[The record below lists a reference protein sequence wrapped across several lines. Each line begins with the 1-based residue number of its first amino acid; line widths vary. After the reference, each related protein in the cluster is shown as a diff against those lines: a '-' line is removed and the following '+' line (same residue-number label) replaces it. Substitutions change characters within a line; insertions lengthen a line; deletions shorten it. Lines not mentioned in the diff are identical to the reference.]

1 MTDFT
6 TGRISAAAGRAGGGP
21 DAWLRAALGAAAAGL
36 LLAGCYTMPAREDLT
51 LLRFPPAAPLT
62 ADASRPE
69 RNRVVF
75 DTAWAAVSAHY
86 YDPTFHGVDW
96 ADAGRRYRSDAAAAP
111 DDERLYSVINAM
123 LDELRDGHT
132 RALSPQAA
140 RERRERRWVWI
151 GFEYAPLKESAEH
164 VVVTYVWPGG
174 PALEA
179 GVRRGWILE
188 TCDGQGAQT
197 YLGAFLRNRRLRE
210 QQVVRCVLRDE
221 QDQLHPVDL
230 TARAISRP
238 AFREVRELE
247 NRFLYLRFDGFKE
260 EDSRWLYEQM
270 QEHRG
275 APAAVLDLR
284 FNAGG
289 DLVYLESIAGLFLP
303 RGTPLGT
310 FFKSG
315 LPARALHSRRPFLTP
330 GYRRPIIV
338 LVSRSTA
345 SAAEI
350 FTRVMQNERRCA
362 VLGQPTAG
370 EVLNGYLG
378 DLPDGGRLSVS
389 IRDYETP
396 DGRRLEGVGVAPN
409 APINYQLDELRA
421 GRDSGVEAALRL
433 LRRVAPA
440 AGT

>member
-1 MTDFT
+1 MTDCT
-6 TGRISAAAGRAGGGP
+6 TGRMIGAAGRIGGGP
-21 DAWLRAALGAAAAGL
+21 GARLRAALGAAAACQL
-36 LLAGCYTMPAREDLT
+36 FAGCYTLPAREDLT
-51 LLRFPPAAPLT
+51 LLRFPPAAPLA

-75 DTAWAAVSAHY
+75 ETAWSAVNAHY
-86 YDPTFHGVDW
+86 YDPAFHGVDW
-96 ADAGRRYRSDAAAAP
+96 SAARRRYLADAEAAP
-111 DDERLYSVINAM
+111 DDDRLYAVINTM

-140 RERRERRWVWI
+140 QERRERRWVWI
-151 GFEYAPLKESAEH
+151 GFEYAPLKESPEH

-188 TCDGQGAQT
+188 TCDGQGAQA
-197 YLGAFLRNRRLRE
+197 YLGAFLRDRRLQE
-210 QQVVRCVLRDE
+210 QQVVHCVLRDE

-238 AFREVRELE
+238 PYREVQELE
-247 NRFLYLRFDGFKE
+247 HRFLYLRFDGFKE
-260 EDSRWLYEQM
+260 EDSRWLDEQM

-289 DLVYLESIAGLFLP
+289 DLACLESIAGLFLP

-310 FFKSG
+310 FFKRG
-315 LPARALHSRRPFLTP
+315 LPERALHSRRPFLTP
-330 GYRRPIIV
+330 RYRRPVIV
-338 LVSRSTA
+338 LVSHSTA

-350 FTRVMQNERRCA
+350 FTRAMQVERRCL
-362 VLGQPTAG
+362 VLGQTTVG
-370 EVLNGYLG
+370 EVLNAYLG
-378 DLPDGGRLSVS
+378 DLPGGGRLSVS
-389 IRDYETP
+389 IRDYQTP
-396 DGRRLEGVGVAPN
+396 DGRRLEGAGVAPN

-421 GRDSGVEAALRL
+421 GRDSGIETALRL
-433 LRRVAPA
+433 LRRLAPA